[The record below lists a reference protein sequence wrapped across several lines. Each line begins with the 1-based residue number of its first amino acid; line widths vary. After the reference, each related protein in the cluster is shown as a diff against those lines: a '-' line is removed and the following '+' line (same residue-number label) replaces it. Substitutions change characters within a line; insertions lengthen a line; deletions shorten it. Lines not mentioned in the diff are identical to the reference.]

1 MSMSFDEIATAAQL
15 LPGVEVGTS
24 YNTPALKVK
33 GKFMGRLRTE
43 AEGALV
49 LRCDFFDRA
58 MLMQAAPETFFITN
72 HYKNYPT
79 VLINLAQ
86 LRRDALPQLL
96 EAAWRL
102 VAPKKLIQAFDA
114 QPKRAAVK
122 QPRQGPKP

>member
-49 LRCDFFDRA
+49 LRCDFF
-58 MLMQAAPETFFITN
+58 
-72 HYKNYPT
+72 
-79 VLINLAQ
+79 
-86 LRRDALPQLL
+86 
-96 EAAWRL
+96 
-102 VAPKKLIQAFDA
+102 
-114 QPKRAAVK
+114 
-122 QPRQGPKP
+122 